1 MNSLF
6 TIGFSGKSAEEFFG
20 LLEQSGAN
28 KVIDT
33 RVNRSSQ
40 LSGFAKEQDLGYLLG
55 KLSSIEYQVMPDLAP
70 SRELLSLYR
79 RREIDWESYSMRYI
93 DLITERRSIE
103 NLSEIEID
111 GAVLLCSESS
121 PNHCHRSILSRLIV
135 ERFTEFI
142 VVDLV

>member
-1 MNSLF
+1 MKKIF

-20 LLEQSGAN
+20 LLEQSGAK

-40 LSGFAKEQDLGYLLG
+40 LSGFAKEQDLGYFLS
-55 KLSSIEYQVMPDLAP
+55 KLSSIEYQVITDLAP

-79 RREIDWESYSMRYI
+79 RGEIDWVAYSGRYE
-93 DLITERRSIE
+93 DLIIERRSIE
-103 NLSEIEID
+103 ELSEIEID
-111 GAVLLCSESS
+111 GAVLLCSEST
-121 PNHCHRSILSRLIV
+121 PERCHRSILSRLIV
-135 ERFTEFI
+135 ERFPEFS